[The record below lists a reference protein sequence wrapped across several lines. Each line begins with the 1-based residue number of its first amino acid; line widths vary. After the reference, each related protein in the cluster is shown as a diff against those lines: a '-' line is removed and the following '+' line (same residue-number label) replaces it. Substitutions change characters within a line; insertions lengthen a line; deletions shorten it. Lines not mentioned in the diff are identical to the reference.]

1 MVISKT
7 YDLFDMFLLRNE
19 QKLKNLTGFR
29 FLFILVLHKF
39 NKKEIARRER
49 EDFQNFGGKIVAET
63 DSTYSS
69 IHALFFFIFC
79 NMK

>member
-49 EDFQNFGGKIVAET
+49 EDFQNFGGKIVVET
-63 DSTYSS
+63 DSLLIACQFTPL
-69 IHALFFFIFC
+69 LFC
-79 NMK
+79 KRH